1 MIVCIA
7 SGPSLT
13 DEDCALVEQSGIPTM
28 AVNMSWQMARFAKY
42 IYAGDRSWWDRY
54 GKDIDIPAERWT
66 CSLSAASH
74 YKIHHHNVRGA
85 YNSGMRAVQWGI
97 DHGYKTIIL
106 LGYDC
111 SLKNGVHWHG
121 AYTENRNPT
130 SKGVLKWKRQFEQV
144 ALQAKN
150 RGVRVIN
157 CSRDTALECFE
168 RMKLEDA
175 IRTIRENAPPC

>member
-1 MIVCIA
+1 MLVCIA

-13 DEDCALVEQSGIPTM
+13 AEDCAMVEQSGIPTM
-28 AVNMSWQMARFAKY
+28 AVNMSWKMARFAKY
-42 IYAGDRSWWDRY
+42 IYAGDRSWWDRN

-66 CSLSAASH
+66 CSFSAASH
-74 YKIHHHNVRGA
+74 HKIKHHNVKGA
-85 YNSGMRAVQWGI
+85 YNSGMRAIQWGI
-97 DHGYKTIIL
+97 DHGYKTILL

-111 SLKNGVHWHG
+111 SLRNGVHWHG
-121 AYTENRNPT
+121 LYTANRNPT
-130 SKGVLKWKRQFEQV
+130 PNGCRKWKRQFEQV
-144 ALQAKN
+144 AAQAKH

-175 IRTIRENAPPC
+175 IRS

>member
-1 MIVCIA
+1 MLVCIA
-7 SGPSLT
+7 SGPILT
-13 DEDCALVEQSGIPTM
+13 ADDCALVEKSGIPTM

-66 CSLSAASH
+66 CSFSAASH
-74 YKIHHHNVRGA
+74 HKIRHHNVKGA
-85 YNSGMRAVQWGI
+85 YNSGMRAIQWGI
-97 DHGYKTIIL
+97 ERGYKTIIL

-111 SLKNGVHWHG
+111 SLRNGVHWHG
-121 AYTENRNPT
+121 LYTASRNPT
-130 SKGVLKWKRQFEQV
+130 PQGALKWRRQFAPV
-144 ALQAKN
+144 ALQATQ

-168 RMKLEDA
+168 RMDLESA
-175 IRTIRENAPPC
+175 LR